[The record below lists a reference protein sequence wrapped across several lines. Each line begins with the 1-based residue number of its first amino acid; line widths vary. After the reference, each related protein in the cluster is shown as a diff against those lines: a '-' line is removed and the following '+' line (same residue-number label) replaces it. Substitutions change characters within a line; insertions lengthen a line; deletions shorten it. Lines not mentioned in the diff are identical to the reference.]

1 MRTKFLMILCAGS
14 LLVAGCSSSTHDLT
28 TACQSV
34 RFTDTQPGSECR
46 LLGELTGTQSNW
58 FSGQNGEN
66 SAMRGAANDLRNR
79 AAAMG
84 GNVIYG
90 ATNPVSNPVSKK
102 ETYLASFVPLDSKIQ
117 RSGLYLPVM
126 PGGNPKSRLPESVHH
141 RQASGHGAP
150 PDLPRAR
157 ARYLAYPALWCIIRC
172 AINAVSVAAIPDPAV
187 SCCVRRRFPAPAAAP
202 DSLRLSPAVAA

>member
-1 MRTKFLMILCAGS
+1 MQTKLLMMLCAGS
-14 LLVAGCSSSTHDLT
+14 LLVAGCSSTHDLT
-28 TACQSV
+28 AAGQSV

-79 AAAMG
+79 AVAMG

-90 ATNPVSNPVSKK
+90 ATSPVSKK

-117 RSGLYLPVM
+117 GQMYNCP
-126 PGGNPKSRLPESVHH
+126 
-141 RQASGHGAP
+141 
-150 PDLPRAR
+150 
-157 ARYLAYPALWCIIRC
+157 
-172 AINAVSVAAIPDPAV
+172 
-187 SCCVRRRFPAPAAAP
+187 
-202 DSLRLSPAVAA
+202 